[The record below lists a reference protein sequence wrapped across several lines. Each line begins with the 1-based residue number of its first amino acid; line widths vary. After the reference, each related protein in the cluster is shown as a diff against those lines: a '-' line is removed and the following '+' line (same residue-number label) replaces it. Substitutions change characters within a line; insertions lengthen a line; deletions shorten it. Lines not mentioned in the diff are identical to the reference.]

1 MALERLELDTAVA
14 QGGVLTRS
22 QLLEGGRTQK
32 WIERE
37 TSAGRLIPLKNGV
50 YRALDLRDHTDLL
63 RAALVTLPNAV
74 VSHESA
80 AHLLRFPHLPA
91 LRPTVTVH
99 SRTTHLFPGVTVRR
113 TTDLES
119 DHAIRV
125 DGLKTT
131 HTLRTCFDLAGVLD
145 DATFEEVVEALA
157 MADRL
162 VVDDLVAFAA
172 SLRRRGKPGSSAI
185 DRLVERRA
193 GIDASKLER
202 LGLRVLAAGG
212 IPSPV
217 LQYPAPWD
225 DRERI
230 DAAWPNALA
239 GVEWDSK
246 AWHMAASRMA
256 DDRRRDRQAGLAGW
270 TILRYT
276 WADLNE
282 QPDRVVREV
291 RQLLSTRL

>member
-22 QLLEGGRTQK
+22 QLLEAGRTQK

-37 TSAGRLIPLKNGV
+37 TAAGRLIPLKNGV

-80 AHLLRFPHLPA
+80 AHLLHFPRLPA

-99 SRTTHLFPGVTVRR
+99 ARTTHVFPGVTVRR
-113 TTDLES
+113 TADLEP
-119 DHAIRV
+119 DHVIRV
-125 DGLKTT
+125 EGLKTT
-131 HTLRTCFDLAGVLD
+131 HTLRTCFDMAGVID
-145 DATFEEVVEALA
+145 EATFDGVIEGLT
-157 MADRL
+157 MAERL
-162 VVDDLVAFAA
+162 VLDDLVAFSA

-217 LQYPAPWD
+217 LQHPAPWD
-225 DRERI
+225 NRERI
-230 DAAWPNALA
+230 DAAWPDARA

-246 AWHMAASRMA
+246 AWHMAANRMA

-270 TILRYT
+270 VVLRYT
-276 WADLNE
+276 WADLDE
-282 QPDRVVREV
+282 HPDRVVREV
-291 RQLLSTRL
+291 RQLLSARI

>member
-22 QLLEGGRTQK
+22 QLLEGGRTRG

-37 TSAGRLIPLKNGV
+37 TAAGRLIPLKNGV

-80 AHLLRFPHLPA
+80 AHLLRFPRLPA

-99 SRTTHLFPGVTVRR
+99 ARTTHVFPGVTVRR
-113 TTDLES
+113 TTDLAS
-119 DHAIRV
+119 DHVIRV
-125 DGLKTT
+125 DGLRTT

-145 DATFEEVVEALA
+145 DATVEEVVEALA

-162 VVDDLVAFAA
+162 VVDDLIACAA

-193 GIDASKLER
+193 GIEATKLER

-217 LQYPAPWD
+217 LQHPAPWD
-225 DRERI
+225 GRERI
-230 DAAWPNALA
+230 DAAWPAARA

-270 TILRYT
+270 VILRYT
-276 WADLNE
+276 WADLD
-282 QPDRVVREV
+282 QHPDRVVGEV
-291 RQLLSTRL
+291 RQLLTTRR